1 MNKRDIVV
9 GGVILV
15 LLAGVVFWRQRI
27 ASRGEETKV
36 PETLSV
42 EDAIEDKFN
51 LQIPEDVD
59 KAELKDTSGGT
70 ASAIATRKFENNKF
84 ELSILADMPDP
95 STGKFYQAWLTKG
108 ERDSEEFSQVSLGR
122 LILAKGGWMLN
133 YSGDKDYSDHAK
145 VIVSSEGVSDA
156 TPEQIILEG
165 SF

>member
-1 MNKRDIVV
+1 MNRRDIVI
-9 GGVILV
+9 GVIVVVLV
-15 LLAGVVFWRQRI
+15 AGGLYVRQR
-27 ASRGEETKV
+27 SRTQEETRV
-36 PETLSV
+36 PETLSSV
-42 EDAIEDKFN
+42 EEQIEDKFKVD
-51 LQIPEDVD
+51 IPEDVD
-59 KAELKDTSGGT
+59 KAELKDTSGGS
-70 ASAIATRKFENNKF
+70 ASAIATRKFENNRF

-108 ERDSEEFSQVSLGR
+108 GRDREEFSQVSLGR